1 MHEFLKLTLAQKLSD
16 KQSEVSYEPIDFNLI
31 GKTNPFKDP
40 LVLNEINKA
49 QETFNE
55 YFPNGDERNRD
66 WNAVSMNMTY
76 INLSEKDSDLGH
88 YVRDTFK
95 SAGAF
100 VGHYKN
106 IMGLN
111 HTDLMS

>member
-1 MHEFLKLTLAQKLSD
+1 MHEFLQLTLAQKLSD
-16 KQSEVSYEPIDFNLI
+16 NQSETPYSPIDINLI
-31 GKTNPFKDP
+31 GRTNLFTDP
-40 LVLNEINKA
+40 LVIEEINKSRK
-49 QETFNE
+49 TFND

-66 WNAVSMNMTY
+66 CDVVSMNLTY
-76 INLSEKDSDLGH
+76 MRLSKMDTYLGV

-95 SAGAF
+95 NAGAF

-111 HTDLMS
+111 HLNLMS